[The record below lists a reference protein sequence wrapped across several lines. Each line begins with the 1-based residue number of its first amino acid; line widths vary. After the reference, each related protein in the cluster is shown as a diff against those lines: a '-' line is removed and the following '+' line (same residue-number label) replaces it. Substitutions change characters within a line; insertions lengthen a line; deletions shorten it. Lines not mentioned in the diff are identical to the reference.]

1 MKKLV
6 AFLLSAAVSIFSL
19 TGCSGQ
25 SPAEGSEPEP
35 ISADMLA
42 PEIYDAM
49 REEWASYDALSPEQQ
64 MVSSY
69 FPGICHES
77 FSDWADCEE
86 YLGIPVPNPLEEAAW
101 LEHGAHTGESAGSQG
116 AAHVQVVMRGSR
128 NGQVEWLDIRSGYRD
143 GDITVTLDAMLYG
156 ASAES
161 THAARGWSVEAAR
174 QFYLANAGS
183 GSVVTAKSS
192 GEHYV
197 SRTAYLARG
206 HALYLVSVTGAP
218 SLESRV
224 VETLDNVLSEFEGL

>member
-49 REEWASYDALSPEQQ
+49 REEWASYDALDPKQQ

-101 LEHGAHTGESAGSQG
+101 LEHGAHTGENAGSQG

-128 NGQVEWLDIRSGYRD
+128 SGQVEWLDIRSGYRD

-156 ASAES
+156 GPAES
-161 THAARGWSVEAAR
+161 ADAARGWSVEAAR
-174 QFYLANAGS
+174 QFYLANAGG
-183 GSVVTAKSS
+183 GSVVTAESS
-192 GEHYV
+192 GGHYV

-206 HALYLVSVTGAP
+206 HALYLVCVTGTP